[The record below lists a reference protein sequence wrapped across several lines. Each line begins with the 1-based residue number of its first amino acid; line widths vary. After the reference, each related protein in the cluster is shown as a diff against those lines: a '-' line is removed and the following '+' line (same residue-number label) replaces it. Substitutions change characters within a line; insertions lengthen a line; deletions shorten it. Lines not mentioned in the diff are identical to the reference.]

1 MSISPPD
8 PYFQTT
14 FAAAEFRRRRQDL
27 CASIGDGVA
36 LLQGLPE
43 TGAFSLFRQHN
54 DFFYLSGVESPH
66 AYLTIDG
73 STGRTTLYLL
83 PGDAKT
89 AAADGPELNSDDAAT
104 ALRLTEVDE
113 VRPSTALLSDLPRGR
128 AIYMT
133 HAAAEGRQACQ
144 DTLRHAAARAALD
157 TARCSQPAEVALA
170 EHVRIHCGGEVRDL
184 SPILATKRLAK
195 SEAELSVMR
204 RAGELTAAAIEEAMR
219 ATAPGV
225 YEYQLAAIADF
236 VFLAGGAVGGGYR
249 PIVAGGSNIWNMHYY
264 RNNCRLAAGDLVLMD
279 YAPDLDNY
287 TSDIGRMWPVD
298 GKYSRVQRD
307 LYGFVVDYHR
317 TLLEVI
323 GPGELVTDLCR
334 RAAEK
339 MRPLATRTNWGKP
352 VYADAVERLL
362 ATGQPF
368 THPVGMAVHDVGAYR
383 DAPLAP
389 GLVFALDPQLWV
401 PEEKMYIRVED
412 TVAVL
417 AHGVENLTAGAT
429 HDLDQV
435 ERLIGSH
442 GLLEALLP
450 APELHQLSRRSRILT
465 NIDS

>member
-1 MSISPPD
+1 MSNSPPD

-14 FAAAEFRRRRQDL
+14 FAASEFKRRRQNL

-104 ALRLTEVDE
+104 ALCLTQVDE

-128 AIYMT
+128 AIYMA

-144 DTLRHAAARAALD
+144 DTLRHAATRAKLD
-157 TARCSQPAEVALA
+157 PARCSPPAEAVLA
-170 EHVRIHCGGEVRDL
+170 EQVRIQCGGEVRDL
-184 SPILATKRLAK
+184 SPILASMRLVK

-219 ATAPGV
+219 ATAPGA

-264 RNNCRLAAGDLVLMD
+264 RNNCRLTAGDLVLMD
-279 YAPDLDNY
+279 YAPDLANY

-317 TLLEVI
+317 TLLDI
-323 GPGELVTDLCR
+323 IRPGELVTDLCR

-339 MRPLATRTNWGKP
+339 MRPIATRTNWSKAI
-352 VYADAVERLL
+352 YADAVERLL

-383 DAPLAP
+383 DEPLAP
-389 GLVFALDPQLWV
+389 GVVFALDPQLWA
-401 PEEKMYIRVED
+401 PEEKFYIRVED
-412 TVAVL
+412 TVAIRD
-417 AHGVENLTAGAT
+417 HGVENFTAGAT

-435 ERLIGSH
+435 ERLVGSN
-442 GLLEALLP
+442 GLLEALRT
-450 APELHQLSRRSRILT
+450 ASEVRKLSRRGRIST
-465 NIDS
+465 IVD

>member
-1 MSISPPD
+1 MSMLPPD
-8 PYFQTT
+8 PYFQTAFT
-14 FAAAEFRRRRQDL
+14 AAEFKRRRQEL
-27 CASIGDGVA
+27 CAAIGHGVA
-36 LLQGLPE
+36 LLQGFPE

-54 DFFYLSGVESPH
+54 DFFYLCGVESPH
-66 AYLTIDG
+66 AYLLIDG
-73 STGRTTLYLL
+73 STGRTTVYLL
-83 PGDAKT
+83 PRDEKT

-104 ALRLTEVDE
+104 ALRFTEVDE
-113 VRPSTALLSDLPRGR
+113 VRPTTALHGDLPRGR
-128 AIYMT
+128 T
-133 HAAAEGRQACQ
+133 FFLSLAAAEGRQACQ
-144 DTLRHAAARAALD
+144 DTLRHAAARVNLD
-157 TARCSQPAEVALA
+157 PARSSPPVEAALA
-170 EHVRIHCGGEVRDL
+170 EQVRSLCGSEVRDL
-184 SPILATKRLAK
+184 SPVLASMRLVK

-204 RAGELTAAAIEEAMR
+204 RAGALTAAAIEQAMR

-279 YAPDLDNY
+279 YAPDIANY

-298 GKYSRVQRD
+298 GKYTRVQRD

-317 TLLEVI
+317 ALLDII
-323 GPGELVTDLCR
+323 GPGELVSDLCL

-339 MRPLATRTNWGKP
+339 MRPVASRTQWAKP
-352 VYADAVERLL
+352 IYADAVERLL

-389 GLVFALDPQLWV
+389 GVVFALDPQLWA
-401 PEEKMYIRVED
+401 PEEKLYIRVED
-412 TVAVL
+412 TVAIR
-417 AHGVENLTAGAT
+417 AHGVENLTAGVT

-435 ERLIGSH
+435 ERLVGSN

-450 APELHQLSRRSRILT
+450 ALSLAPTVASRSQF
-465 NIDS
+465 N

>member
-1 MSISPPD
+1 MSMLPPD
-8 PYFQTT
+8 PYFQTA
-14 FAAAEFRRRRQDL
+14 FAAAEFKRRRQDL
-27 CASIGDGVA
+27 CAAIGDGVA
-36 LLQGLPE
+36 LLQGFPE

-54 DFFYLSGVESPH
+54 DFFYLCGVELPH
-66 AYLTIDG
+66 AYLLIDG

-83 PGDAKT
+83 PRDEKT

-113 VRPSTALLSDLPRGR
+113 VRPTTALLGDLPRGR
-128 AIYMT
+128 T
-133 HAAAEGRQACQ
+133 FFLGLAAAEGRQACH
-144 DTLRHAAARAALD
+144 DTLRHAAARVNLD
-157 TARCSQPAEVALA
+157 PARSSPSVEAALA
-170 EHVRIHCGGEVRDL
+170 EQVRSLCGSDVRDL
-184 SPILATKRLAK
+184 SPILASMRLVK

-204 RAGELTAAAIEEAMR
+204 RAGVLTAAAIEQAMR

-279 YAPDLDNY
+279 YAPDVANY

-298 GKYSRVQRD
+298 GKYGRVQRD

-317 TLLEVI
+317 ALLDII
-323 GPGELVTDLCR
+323 GPGELVSDLCL

-339 MRPLATRTNWGKP
+339 VRPVASRTRWAKP
-352 VYADAVERLL
+352 IYADAVERLL
-362 ATGQPF
+362 ASGQPF

-389 GLVFALDPQLWV
+389 GVVLALDPQLWA
-401 PEEKMYIRVED
+401 PEEKLYIRVED
-412 TVAVL
+412 TVAIR
-417 AHGVENLTAGAT
+417 AHGVENLTAGVT

-435 ERLIGSH
+435 ERLVGSN
-442 GLLEALLP
+442 GLLALLP
-450 APELHQLSRRSRILT
+450 ALSGAPTVASRSQF
-465 NIDS
+465 N